1 MFPLGS
7 VVVPHMLL
15 PLHVFEPRYRILF
28 EELVGELPRPDDQ
41 ASLGS
46 EPRFGVTMI
55 ERGSEV
61 GGGEVRAAVGTLA
74 STTALV
80 AFPARTS
87 RTELPPQ

>member
-55 ERGSEV
+55 ERGVSRLV
-61 GGGEVRAAVGTLA
+61 SVDLGGAEALLAA
-74 STTALV
+74 
-80 AFPARTS
+80 
-87 RTELPPQ
+87 E